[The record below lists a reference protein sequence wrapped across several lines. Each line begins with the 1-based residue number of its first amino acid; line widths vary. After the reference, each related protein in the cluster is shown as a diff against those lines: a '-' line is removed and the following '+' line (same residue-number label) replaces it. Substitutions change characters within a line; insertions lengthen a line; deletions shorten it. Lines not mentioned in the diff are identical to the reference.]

1 MVGAH
6 LQLNAAVEIA
16 IQRTIRAAAARA
28 GTGNG

>member
-6 LQLNAAVEIA
+6 FQLDAAVEIA
-16 IQRTIRAAAARA
+16 IQRTVGAAAARA